1 VPERTA
7 TPANNRVKADHSR
20 LKAWLRPARGLKTVR
35 SLRIVAAGHACVPN
49 LRRGHHELT
58 GEAPA
63 QDRVRGAF
71 TELAAYL

>member
-1 VPERTA
+1 M
-7 TPANNRVKADHSR
+7 
-20 LKAWLRPARGLKTVR
+20 RGLRTVR

-58 GEAPA
+58 SQAPA

-71 TELAAYL
+71 TKLAAYL